1 MWPFGKSRVARL
13 RRDLIHAAGFRG
25 RLETDRLR
33 ADRMGI
39 ALTLVTV
46 RWELGDDPAESTAR
60 AFDAVEKHLR
70 TTDELGRLSD
80 HEIAVVLWDTDE
92 AGANVFVDRLLKN
105 APTDLPLEATLFVYP
120 SRIATPR
127 SQGTSKPAKSD
138 DAPKDN
144 EPPGSETSGN
154 GSPTNDATAESPS
167 PDVPV
172 EQLEPAMA
180 TAMSPLRRAVDLVGA
195 TIGLVLASP
204 ILAFA
209 AIAIKIADGGP
220 ILFIQERA
228 GLGGRPFRIFKL
240 RTMCVNAD
248 EKKKELLAESEQD
261 GAAFKLTNDP
271 RVFRVGQILRKTSID
286 ELPQLLNVIRGDM
299 SLVGPRPLPV
309 AEAERVAGWQRR
321 RLDVMPG
328 LTCIWQVEGR
338 SRVSFVE
345 WMRMDMKYIQRR
357 SLFEDVYLMF
367 ATIPAV
373 LLRRGAK

>member
-1 MWPFGKSRVARL
+1 MWPFGKSRAARL
-13 RRDLIHAAGFRG
+13 RRDLMHAAGFRS

-39 ALTLVTV
+39 AMTLVTV
-46 RWELGDDPAESTAR
+46 RWELGNDPAESTAR
-60 AFDAVEKHLR
+60 AFDVVEKHLR
-70 TTDELGRLSD
+70 ATDELGRLSD
-80 HEIAVVLWDTDE
+80 HEVAVVLWDTDE

-105 APTDLPLEATLFVYP
+105 APADLPLEATLFVYP
-120 SRIATPR
+120 SRTAKPR
-127 SQGTSKPAKSD
+127 NENKSKPVDNDEDSPASNSPGGD
-138 DAPKDN
+138 STSDN
-144 EPPGSETSGN
+144 ES
-154 GSPTNDATAESPS
+154 AERPS
-167 PDVPV
+167 ADVPV

-180 TAMSPLRRAVDLVGA
+180 TAMSPLRRAVDFVGA
-195 TIGLVLASP
+195 TIGLILASP
-204 ILAFA
+204 ILAIA
-209 AIAIKIADGGP
+209 AVAIKISDQGP
-220 ILFIQERA
+220 VLFVQERA
-228 GLGGRPFRIFKL
+228 GLGGRPFRIYKL

-248 EKKKELLAESEQD
+248 EKKKELLAHSEQD

-286 ELPQLLNVIRGDM
+286 ELPQLINVIRGDM

-309 AEAERVAGWQRR
+309 AEAEQVAGWQRR

-345 WMRMDMKYIQRR
+345 WMRMDMRYIQQR
-357 SLFEDVYLMF
+357 SLFEDIYLMF